1 MICLDTIG
9 YFSDAPGS
17 QHYPPPFGAILP
29 NRANFIAFVGMPGSR
44 APAARSHGLVPAAR
58 AVSVDWRHRARFHSR
73 YRLVRPLVVRAAG
86 FPAMMIT
93 DTAIFR
99 YPHYHRPTDTPD
111 KVNYERLARIT
122 KGIERVLRD
131 MVK

>member
-1 MICLDTIG
+1 
-9 YFSDAPGS
+9 
-17 QHYPPPFGAILP
+17 
-29 NRANFIAFVGMPGSR
+29 
-44 APAARSHGLVPAAR
+44 
-58 AVSVDWRHRARFHSR
+58 
-73 YRLVRPLVVRAAG
+73 
-86 FPAMMIT
+86 MMIT

>member
-1 MICLDTIG
+1 MCRFAIVIPERSLHRIRALIIAGIDWPDHWL
-9 YFSDAPGS
+9 FA
-17 QHYPPPFGAILP
+17 QH
-29 NRANFIAFVGMPGSR
+29 
-44 APAARSHGLVPAAR
+44 
-58 AVSVDWRHRARFHSR
+58 
-73 YRLVRPLVVRAAG
+73 G
-86 FPAMMIT
+86 FQAMMIT